1 MNRKHNLSIYIRKYL
16 KEFVRL
22 LLLIF
27 DEPRITLL
35 LIYFVAQAVAFVEII
50 PDHLSVNTHMLVI
63 LLPSPWNA
71 SE

>member
-1 MNRKHNLSIYIRKYL
+1 M
-16 KEFVRL
+16 L

-35 LIYFVAQAVAFVEII
+35 LIYFVAQTVAFVEII